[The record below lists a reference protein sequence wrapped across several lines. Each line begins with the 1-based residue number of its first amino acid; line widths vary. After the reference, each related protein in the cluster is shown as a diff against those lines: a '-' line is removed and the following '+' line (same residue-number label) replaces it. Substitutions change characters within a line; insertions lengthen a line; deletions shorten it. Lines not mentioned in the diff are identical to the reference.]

1 MASREEA
8 RKALTWRGV
17 VPTVSRLLTATG
29 DNLLARTKLRLPAT
43 IDDAPPSTPEKPETN
58 RAIRIRDLVKDYH
71 TPIGRRR
78 VLDGISFDVRPG
90 EKIAVLGRN
99 GAGKSTLVK
108 LIGGVEP
115 PTSGAIEKGLF
126 MSWPLA
132 FTGGLEGNMS
142 GFDNIRFIAR
152 LYDRPQREMIAF
164 VDDFAELGRQLYVP
178 VKNYSTGM
186 RMRLSFALTLAVDF
200 ECFLIDE
207 VISVGD
213 QRFHQKCYDALF
225 VQRRERAMIF
235 VSHDINIIGEFCD
248 RALVLKGG
256 RGRVFEDVERALK
269 IYQTL

>member
-1 MASREEA
+1 MSLFNGRNETPNWKSLAPVMSR
-8 RKALTWRGV
+8 ALTQ
-17 VPTVSRLLTATG
+17 TST
-29 DNLLARTKLRLPAT
+29 NLLSLTKPLLPLLQEPEPAVSQAREG
-43 IDDAPPSTPEKPETN
+43 D
-58 RAIRIRDLVKDYH
+58 RAIRLKEIVKDYH

-78 VLDGISFDVRPG
+78 VLDRVSFEVRPG
-90 EKIAVLGRN
+90 EKMAVLGRN

-152 LYDRPQREMIAF
+152 LYDRPQPEMIAF

-178 VKNYSTGM
+178 VKNYSSGM
-186 RMRLSFALTLAVDF
+186 RMRLAFALTLAIDF

-207 VISVGD
+207 VLSVGD

-225 VQRRERAMIF
+225 VQRRHCAMIL
-235 VSHDINIIGEFCD
+235 VSHDVNIISKFCD
-248 RALVLKGG
+248 RALVLKAG
-256 RGRVFEDVERALK
+256 RGRVFEDVELALR
-269 IYQTL
+269 IYSTL